1 MQRNIGPENI
11 DLLRHYFILLFIYFL
26 PAGLHAQLTISGTV
40 LDNSKINYVEGVR
53 VVSTGGG
60 LAFTDSMGRYSI
72 RTSRA
77 DSLFFMY
84 NNKPTQKFA
93 VAGINNQ
100 GQFDISLPVPVKS
113 KYSVLKEVVVYSKTY
128 KEDSAQNRDD
138 YADIF
143 SYRKPRIE
151 TSLSP
156 GGGAGM
162 DLDALI
168 NMFRFRHNKMM
179 REFQQR
185 LEEQEQ
191 DKYVDYRFSKKNVHR
206 ITQLQ
211 GAVLDTFLKWYRPTY
226 DFTRRSDEVLFDQ
239 YVLNASYQFR
249 EIMGLGEMKKED

>member
-1 MQRNIGPENI
+1 MN
-11 DLLRHYFILLFIYFL
+11 LLRHYFILLFIYFL
-26 PAGLHAQLTISGTV
+26 PAGAHAQLTISGTV

-60 LAFTDSMGRYSI
+60 LAFTDSMGRYNI
-72 RTSRA
+72 RAAKS

-93 VAGINNQ
+93 VAGISTLW
-100 GQFDISLPVPVKS
+100 QFDISLPVSVKS
-113 KYSVLKEVVVYSKTY
+113 KYGILKEVIVYSKSY
-128 KEDSAQNRDD
+128 KEDSAQNHDD

-151 TSLSP
+151 SSMSP
-156 GGGAGM
+156 GGCAGL

-191 DKYVDYRFSKKNVHR
+191 DKYIDYRFSKKNVHR

-211 GAVLDTFLKWYRPTY
+211 GAVLDTFLKWYRPSY
-226 DFTRRSDEVLFDQ
+226 DFTRGSNEMVFDQ

-249 EIMGLGEMKKED
+249 KIMGLGEMKEH